1 MAWFG
6 YEDVPEAVQAQIST
20 LIQTW
25 RETLGSKL
33 IGIYLHGSLAMGC
46 FNPARSDLDFLL
58 LVDKPLEDL
67 EATTLA
73 EAALRL
79 SLRPAPVEM
88 SVLRQA
94 DLIPW
99 RHPAPYEFHYSESWR
114 ERFST
119 AKSLALPQPRPC
131 DPDLAAHI
139 TITRARGRDLWGPPP
154 QAVFP
159 EVPADDYLASIGED
173 FDDAWERAAENPVYA
188 LLNTCRVMAFV
199 QDGLITS
206 KREGGEWGLA
216 HLPAGLRP
224 LAARALEAYENETAP
239 AEFQPAQLDGFAV
252 YARGQLRL

>member
-1 MAWFG
+1 MACFG
-6 YEDVPEAVQAQIST
+6 YEDVPEAVHAQIST
-20 LIQTW
+20 LVRTW
-25 RETLGSKL
+25 REVLSAKL

-58 LVDKPLEDL
+58 LVDKPLVDM
-67 EATTLA
+67 EATALA

-114 ERFST
+114 AHYS
-119 AKSLALPQPRPC
+119 AVKPVSLPMPRPC
-131 DPDLAAHI
+131 DPDLAAHL

-154 QAVFP
+154 QVVFP
-159 EVPADDYLASIGED
+159 AVPAGDYLASICED
-173 FDDAWERAAENPVYA
+173 FDDAWERAAENPIYA
-188 LLNTCRVMAFV
+188 LLNTCRVLAFV

-206 KREGGEWGLA
+206 KREGGEWGRA

-239 AEFQPAQLDGFAV
+239 AEFQPAQLEGFAV
-252 YARGQLRL
+252 YARGRLRV